1 MWSALAFALSPV
13 GLLVIRFLAAR
24 SIPSPAVL
32 TAFILLSVVSI
43 AVLFQVVRQV
53 GIAASLPVS
62 PLFCLVP
69 AAALLLESTIYTFSR
84 LVMSRLTLLVG
95 IHLTFIVLV
104 WLWAVLSLVQS
115 VSWKRK

>member
-1 MWSALAFALSPV
+1 MWSALAFGLSPV
-13 GLLVIRFLAAR
+13 GLLVIRFLVAR

-32 TAFILLSVVSI
+32 TAFILLSVVSV
-43 AVLFQVVRQV
+43 AVLFGVARQV

-69 AAALLLESTIYTFSR
+69 AAALLLESTIYSFSR
-84 LVMSRLTLLVG
+84 ILISRMTLLAG
-95 IHLTFIVLV
+95 IHLTFVVLV
-104 WLWAVLSLVQS
+104 WLWAVLSMGQS